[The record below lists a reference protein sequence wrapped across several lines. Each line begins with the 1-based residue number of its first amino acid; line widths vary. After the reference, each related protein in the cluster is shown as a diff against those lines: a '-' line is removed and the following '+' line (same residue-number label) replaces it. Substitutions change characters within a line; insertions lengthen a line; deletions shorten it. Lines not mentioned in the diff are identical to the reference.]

1 VILAEKNLLKKWPS
15 RSFEP
20 ANVSEE
26 QLDSI
31 NGYVSDTMNSY
42 WELSCLSV
50 APSVLLL
57 MCKEGYEQ
65 VDNGVYVMSDL
76 WAAKA
81 MKQAFKDR
89 DVQSFLD
96 QK

>member
-1 VILAEKNLLKKWPS
+1 
-15 RSFEP
+15 
-20 ANVSEE
+20 
-26 QLDSI
+26 
-31 NGYVSDTMNSY
+31 
-42 WELSCLSV
+42 
-50 APSVLLL
+50 